1 VSEDVFYSVDSLL
14 GHDELRGNFGDEL
27 RQLMRYDNVRPKR
40 ATQVLLSHASR
51 PRVCLSPIDRIDFVN
66 ANFLPP
72 ACGSSGNSG
81 NYGSASTQ
89 PQFIAAQAPTV
100 AGVGQFWRMVV
111 DNGCQAVVQLTSSG
125 KHDGVEL
132 CAEYYP
138 VARGLDPVEAAGA
151 HKALAL
157 LCFAHQFEE

>member
-27 RQLMRYDNVRPKR
+27 MQLMRYDNVRPKR

-72 ACGSSGNSG
+72 ACGSGG

-100 AGVGQFWRMVV
+100 VGVGQFWRMVI

-151 HKALAL
+151 HKTLAL
-157 LCFAHQFEE
+157 LCTSI